1 MIKEQEARLPSY
13 AQKLVGWQKRGFWVL
28 VARNFKFT
36 DGDNALFFGVI
47 AGE

>member
-1 MIKEQEARLPSY
+1 MADGAVKS
-13 AQKLVGWQKRGFWVL
+13 GFWVL